1 MNKKSE
7 NTLLSMWILA
17 MLATIGS
24 LYYSE
29 VLGFVP
35 CTYCWYQRILMYPL
49 VIIIGVAIAQKDI
62 RVAITTAIFSGLGTT
77 LAAYHYALQKL
88 SILRDNAPSCGDGVP
103 CTAQYVNYFGF
114 VTIPALSLIAFSL
127 IFILSIRLI
136 KMNKQ

>member
-62 RVAITTAIFSGLGTT
+62 RVAITTAIFSGLGTA

>member
-49 VIIIGVAIAQKDI
+49 VIIIGVAIAQKDK
-62 RVAITTAIFSGLGTT
+62 RVVITTAIFSGLGTA

>member
-49 VIIIGVAIAQKDI
+49 VIIIGVAIAQKDK
-62 RVAITTAIFSGLGTT
+62 RVAVTTAIFSGLGTA

>member
-49 VIIIGVAIAQKDI
+49 VIIIGVAIAQKDK
-62 RVAITTAIFSGLGTT
+62 RVAITTAIFSGLGTA